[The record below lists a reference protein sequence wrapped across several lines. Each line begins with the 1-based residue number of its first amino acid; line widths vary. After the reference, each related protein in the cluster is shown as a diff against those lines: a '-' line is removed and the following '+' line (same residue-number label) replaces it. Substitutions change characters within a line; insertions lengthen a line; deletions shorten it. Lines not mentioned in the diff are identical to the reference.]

1 MSATGPADP
10 KQKFDEYAQS
20 YDGLHKQSISA
31 SGEPTEYFA
40 EYKLGCL
47 RRLGVGRESAVL
59 DFGCG
64 IGNLTEQLVR
74 EIDVVH
80 GFDPSDRSLETCQR
94 RAPSAVLHTSEDAIP
109 DAGFDFA
116 VLSGVLHHV
125 AKQERVDL
133 LRRVAGKLR
142 PGGRVVIFEHN
153 PLNPLTLKA
162 VNDCPFDDDAVL
174 LWPWEVKELVKYAG
188 YGDVRLDYIVFFPR
202 ALSPLRP
209 LEPRLRHV
217 LLGAQTMTIA
227 TRS

>member
-1 MSATGPADP
+1 MSVTVPADP

-20 YDGLHKQSISA
+20 YDGLHQSSIAA

-40 EYKLGCL
+40 EYKLRCL
-47 RRLGVGRESAVL
+47 QRLGVGRGDAIL

-74 EIDVVH
+74 ELDVVH

-94 RAPSAVLHTSEDAIP
+94 RAPSAVLHEREEDIP
-109 DAGFDFA
+109 DARFDFA

-125 AKQERVDL
+125 AKAERVDL
-133 LRRVAGKLR
+133 LRRVATKLR

-162 VNDCPFDDDAVL
+162 VRDCPFDDDAVL
-174 LWPWEVKELVKYAG
+174 LWPWEVRELVQYAG
-188 YGDVRLDYIVFFPR
+188 YRDARLDYIVFFPR

-209 LEPRLRHV
+209 LEPSLRGV
-217 LLGAQTMTIA
+217 LLGAQTMTVA
-227 TRS
+227 TR